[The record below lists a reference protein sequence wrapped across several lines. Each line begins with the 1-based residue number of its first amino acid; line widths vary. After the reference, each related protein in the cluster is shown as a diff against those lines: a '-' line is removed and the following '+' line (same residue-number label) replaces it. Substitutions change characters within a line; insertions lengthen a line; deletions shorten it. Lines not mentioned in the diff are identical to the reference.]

1 MNSFI
6 YFLLPSKSIMS
17 NFILPTISN
26 DFKTGQ
32 PFVGA
37 IHPSLRQL
45 NDYITRKFKHDFAG
59 ENIVALTEYIAVSKS
74 SWAKGRFYLF
84 GQLPIDLDT
93 PLTNELLQAA
103 IDVNIQRG
111 IDYGVPANYLEAAS
125 MHHSEQ
131 VFQNLLHLLGRYYQ
145 HPYELMELYR
155 PDGEF
160 ITKFIE
166 ESCGEVSIE
175 N

>member
-1 MNSFI
+1 MNSFV
-6 YFLLPSKSIMS
+6 YFLLPNKSVMS

-26 DFKTGQ
+26 DFKTCQ

-45 NDYITRKFKHDFAG
+45 NDYITRKFKNDFAD
-59 ENIVALTEYIAVSKS
+59 ENIVALTEYIAISKS
-74 SWAKGRFYLF
+74 LWAKGKFYLF
-84 GQLPIDLDT
+84 GQLPTDLDT
-93 PLTNELLQAA
+93 PLTNELLQEA
-103 IDVNIQRG
+103 IDVNIQHG

-131 VFQNLLHLLGRYYQ
+131 VFQNLLHLLRRYYQ
-145 HPYELMELYR
+145 HPYELMEQYR

-160 ITKFIE
+160 VTKIIE
-166 ESCGEVSIE
+166 ESCGLSSID
-175 N
+175 

>member
-1 MNSFI
+1 MNSFV
-6 YFLLPSKSIMS
+6 YFLLSNKSVMS

-26 DFKTGQ
+26 DFKTCQ

-45 NDYITRKFKHDFAG
+45 NDYITRKFKNDFAD
-59 ENIVALTEYIAVSKS
+59 ENIVALTEYIAISKS
-74 SWAKGRFYLF
+74 LWAKGKFYLF
-84 GQLPIDLDT
+84 GQLPTDLDT
-93 PLTNELLQAA
+93 PLTNELLQEA

-131 VFQNLLHLLGRYYQ
+131 VFQNLLHLLRRYYQ
-145 HPYELMELYR
+145 HPYELMEQYR

-160 ITKFIE
+160 VTKIIE
-166 ESCGEVSIE
+166 ESCGLSSID
-175 N
+175 

>member
-1 MNSFI
+1 MNLFI
-6 YFLLPSKSIMS
+6 NFLLPSKSIMS

-45 NDYITRKFKHDFAG
+45 NDYITRKFKNDFAD
-59 ENIVALTEYIAVSKS
+59 ENIVALTEYIAISKS
-74 SWAKGRFYLF
+74 SWAKGKFYLF
-84 GQLPIDLDT
+84 GQLPTDLDT
-93 PLTNELLQAA
+93 PLTNELLQEA

-111 IDYGVPANYLEAAS
+111 IDYGGPANYLEAAS
-125 MHHSEQ
+125 IHHSEQ

-155 PDGEF
+155 PDGKF
-160 ITKFIE
+160 MRKFIE
-166 ESCGEVSIE
+166 ESCGLSSID
-175 N
+175 